1 MEKLHQGDII
11 LVERIKDPV
20 LVVSKDYFNLSGEII
35 GCVIFKT
42 CTASP
47 LHYYIEVGEFRG
59 YAQCEKMAL
68 LDLNVRGD
76 KKIGSIQMLDR
87 MEISD
92 TIQGMFDYI

>member
-1 MEKLHQGDII
+1 MEKLHQGDIV

-35 GCVIFKT
+35 GCVIFKKYT
-42 CTASP
+42 ESP
-47 LHYYIEVGEFRG
+47 LHYYIESGEFRG
-59 YAQCEKMAL
+59 YVQCEKMAL
-68 LDLNVRGD
+68 LDLNVRGY

-87 MEISD
+87 IEISD

>member
-1 MEKLHQGDII
+1 MEKLHQGDIV

-35 GCVIFKT
+35 GCVIFKKY
-42 CTASP
+42 TASP
-47 LHYYIEVGEFRG
+47 LHYYIESGEFRG
-59 YAQCEKMAL
+59 YVQCEKMAL
-68 LDLNVRGD
+68 LDLNVRGY

-87 MEISD
+87 IEISD

>member
-1 MEKLHQGDII
+1 MEKLHQGDIV

-35 GCVIFKT
+35 GCVIFKKHT
-42 CTASP
+42 SSP
-47 LHYYIEVGEFRG
+47 LHRYIEAGEFRG
-59 YAQCEKMAL
+59 YVQCEKMAL
-68 LDLNVRGD
+68 LDLNIRGY

-92 TIQGMFDYI
+92 TIQGIFDYI